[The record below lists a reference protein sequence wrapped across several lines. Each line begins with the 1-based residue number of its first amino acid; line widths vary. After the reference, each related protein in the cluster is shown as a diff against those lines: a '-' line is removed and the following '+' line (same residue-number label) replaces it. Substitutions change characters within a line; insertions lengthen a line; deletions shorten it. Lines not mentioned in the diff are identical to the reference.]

1 MEKRSEEQVEVT
13 EQPSRKGRRT
23 AAMSSISTASITKVL
38 SGIDFSRE
46 KSSLKEYAKK
56 NISNV
61 EVEDKDTILD
71 MYTKQSK

>member
-13 EQPSRKGRRT
+13 EQPGRKGGRT
-23 AAMSSISTASITKVL
+23 ASTSSISAASITKVL
-38 SGIDFSRE
+38 DFSRE